1 MIENRGPEKN
11 NKKTNE
17 KINMNKTHHGII
29 RLLLSSALLLSMM
42 ASQVAARDKADPLSS
57 ARRSSTSVAGLKAP
71 AQILVDV
78 WGIPHIYAENEPDLF
93 FLQGFNAARDRLWQ
107 IDLWRKRGLGLL
119 ARDFGPAYVEQ
130 DRALRLFLYRGDMT
144 AEWASYGPKAKSYAE
159 AFVAGI
165 NAYVADVQAGRRPR
179 PIEFKIA
186 GTMPDLW
193 SVEDVVRIRS
203 HGLTRNVAS
212 EVKRSLVACAA
223 GLEADRLRVRL
234 EPTWTTKIPEGL
246 DPCSIPKAVLAPYD
260 LATRPV
266 AFAAPK
272 DQKAALAHDPD
283 SFLAQADAQ
292 RDTIGSNNWVVAA
305 SRTATGRP
313 LLANDPHRDHS
324 VPSLRYIVG
333 LNAPGLSVI
342 GAGEPALPGISIG
355 HNGTIAFGLTIFNVD
370 QEDLYVYELNPA
382 DLNQYRY
389 RDGWEAMRT
398 VHETEAVKGEG
409 NKDFELKFTRHGPV
423 VYIDEAN
430 KRAFAIRSVWFEPGT
445 SAYFGSSDY
454 MTAKDW
460 NGFLAAMQR
469 WGAPSENQVY
479 ADVKGNIGW
488 VPAGKTP
495 RRVNYDG
502 LMPVPGDGRYEWQ
515 GFLGLD
521 ELPRVY
527 RPSQGWFATANQM
540 NLPSDYPIAERKVG
554 FEWADSARWRR
565 ISEVL
570 QANSKMTLA
579 DAMDLQNDDTS
590 MLARRL
596 LVLLKPLSS
605 DDANTKK
612 GLDLLGAWDAR
623 DSADSAAA
631 AVFEVWIANHLGVAL
646 AKAVAPKAADIIA
659 PDPAGISAVV
669 AFLEKPDAGL
679 GAEPSAARDRIM
691 RDSLGSAVAEVTEKL
706 GADATSWRWG
716 RLHVAKFDH
725 ALMPLA
731 DKATAAQL
739 SVGPLALG
747 GAANVPHAA
756 TYRRSDYQLTAGASF
771 RMVLDVGAWDSS
783 RAINTPGQSGDP
795 FSAHYRDLAPL
806 WATGQYV
813 PLLYSR
819 AAVEAAT
826 ADAITL
832 TPRSEPSS
840 PAKAGDPVVQK
851 Q

>member
-1 MIENRGPEKN
+1 MSSGARQSI
-11 NKKTNE
+11 
-17 KINMNKTHHGII
+17 HS
-29 RLLLSSALLLSMM
+29 LLFAGAFAAAVVSNA
-42 ASQVAARDKADPLSS
+42 AARDQDGLSSS
-57 ARRSSTSVAGLKAP
+57 ARLTTTSVAGLQAP
-71 AQILVDV
+71 GKILVDV
-78 WGIPHIYAENEPDLF
+78 WGIPHIYADNEHDLF

-107 IDLWRKRGLGLL
+107 IDLWRKRGLGRL
-119 ARDFGPAYVEQ
+119 AKDFGSAYVDQ
-130 DRALRLFLYRGDMT
+130 DRSLRLFLYRGDMT
-144 AEWASYGPKAKSYAE
+144 AEWASYGPKAKTYAE

-165 NAYVADVQAGRRPR
+165 NAYVTDVREGRRPR
-179 PIEFKIA
+179 PQEFKIA

-193 SVEDVVRIRS
+193 SPEDVVRIRS

-223 GLEADRLRVRL
+223 GLEADRLRVKL
-234 EPTWTTKIPEGL
+234 EPPWTTKIPAGL
-246 DPCSIPKAVLAPYD
+246 DPCSVPKGVLAAYD

-266 AFAAPK
+266 AFVGPG
-272 DQKAALAHDPD
+272 QKAAFVHDPD
-283 SFLAQADAQ
+283 TFLTQADQQ
-292 RDTIGSNNWVVAA
+292 RDTIGSNNWVVAP

-313 LLANDPHRDHS
+313 ILANDPHREHS

-382 DLNQYRY
+382 DMNQYRY
-389 RDGWEAMRT
+389 RDGWETMRV
-398 VHETEAVKGEG
+398 VHETEEVKGEAPR
-409 NKDFELKFTRHGPV
+409 DIELKFTRHGPV
-423 VYIDEAN
+423 VLVDEAN

-460 NGFLAAMQR
+460 NGFLTAMRR

-521 ELPRVY
+521 ELPRAY
-527 RPSQGWFATANQM
+527 RPEQGWFATANQM
-540 NLPSDYPIAERKVG
+540 NLPKDYPIAERKVG
-554 FEWADSARWRR
+554 FEWSDSARWQR
-565 ISEVL
+565 IVEVL
-570 QANSKMTLA
+570 SANKKLTLA
-579 DAMDLQNDDTS
+579 DAMDLQNDDAS

-596 LVLLKPLSS
+596 TALLKPLTS
-605 DDANTKK
+605 DDANTKQ
-612 GLDLLGAWDAR
+612 GLALLKAWDAR
-623 DSADSAAA
+623 DTADSAAG
-631 AVFEVWIANHLGVAL
+631 AVFEVWIANHLGPAVVN
-646 AKAVAPKAADIIA
+646 AVAPKVVNIIA
-659 PDPAGISAVV
+659 PDPASISAIVG
-669 AFLEKPDAGL
+669 FLEKPDASL
-679 GAEPSAARDRIM
+679 GADPTGARDRIL
-691 RDSLGSAVAEVTEKL
+691 RDSLGTAVAEVADKL
-706 GADATSWRWG
+706 GSDPSNWAWG
-716 RLHVAKFDH
+716 KLHKAQFNH

-731 DKATAAQL
+731 DKATSPQL

-771 RMVLDVGAWDSS
+771 RMVLDVGNWDAS
-783 RAINTPGQSGDP
+783 RTINTPGQSGDP
-795 FSAHYRDLAPL
+795 FSGHYRDLAPL

-819 AAVEAAT
+819 AAIEAAT
-826 ADAITL
+826 GEAITL
-832 TPRSEPSS
+832 TPR
-840 PAKAGDPVVQK
+840 
-851 Q
+851 